1 MPADVAAM
9 LRVKE
14 RCWHEDFMF
23 HAWFEAGVFQGE
35 EIEAQMQYVAEE
47 VLPLVARACGGQV
60 WNPVAGVDLVP
71 QDVTPAR

>member
-1 MPADVAAM
+1 
-9 LRVKE
+9 
-14 RCWHEDFMF
+14 MF
-23 HAWFEAGVFQGE
+23 HAWFEAGAFQGE
-35 EIEAQMQYVAEE
+35 EIEAQMQYFAEE